1 MIDYTKINED
11 VKQFIIANNDGE
23 TPIIDL
29 ISEFCLRYDLSEE
42 LVGDAISEDSEL
54 VKLIAWNINSNNN
67 NLEDF

>member
-11 VKQFIIANNDGE
+11 VKQFVIANNDGE